1 MAGVGTKEI
10 KRRKASIESTRQITS
25 AMNLVSSSKLMKARE
40 KAERSKPYA
49 YELYDMMIRTAADV
63 KSSCKEFVE
72 KREVKRRC
80 FIAVAGDRGLAGG
93 YNVNIFKSVMELRN
107 ADVKSSCKEF
117 VEKREVKR
125 RCFIAVA
132 GDRGLAGGYN
142 VNIFKSVMELR
153 NPEKDMVVP
162 VGKKACEY
170 FTKKGFEIPFK
181 IESTEH
187 CVFDEMHEITQ
198 NLIQLYEDKEIDEI
212 YFIYTKFRSALVQTV
227 REKRLFPV
235 ELEMLK
241 QDEKKLDERER
252 RNNPKKVEPRR
263 QYLPSAEAI
272 FKRLISEYTASQVYN
287 GIRSKRKKIIPSR
300 A

>member
-10 KRRKASIESTRQITS
+10 KRRKVSIESTRQITS

-49 YELYDMMIRTAADV
+49 YELYDMMIRTA
-63 KSSCKEFVE
+63 
-72 KREVKRRC
+72 
-80 FIAVAGDRGLAGG
+80 
-93 YNVNIFKSVMELRN
+93 

-235 ELEMLK
+235 ELEMFK

-287 GIRSKRKKIIPSR
+287 GIRESFASEQASR
-300 A
+300 RNAMQSATDSADEMLNKLEAEYNRARQSSITREITEIAGGAEALK

>member
-49 YELYDMMIRTAADV
+49 YELYDMMIRTA
-63 KSSCKEFVE
+63 
-72 KREVKRRC
+72 
-80 FIAVAGDRGLAGG
+80 
-93 YNVNIFKSVMELRN
+93 

-235 ELEMLK
+235 ELETLK

-287 GIRSKRKKIIPSR
+287 GIRESFASEQASR
-300 A
+300 RNAMQSATESADEMLNKLEVEYNRARQSSITREITEIAGGAEALK

>member
-49 YELYDMMIRTAADV
+49 YELYDMMIRTA
-63 KSSCKEFVE
+63 
-72 KREVKRRC
+72 
-80 FIAVAGDRGLAGG
+80 
-93 YNVNIFKSVMELRN
+93 

-235 ELEMLK
+235 ELETLK

-252 RNNPKKVEPRR
+252 RNNSKKVEPRR

-287 GIRSKRKKIIPSR
+287 GIRESFASEQASR
-300 A
+300 RNAMQSATDSADEMLNKLEAEYNRARQSSITREITEIAGGAEALK

>member
-93 YNVNIFKSVMELRN
+93 YNVNIFKSVMELR
-107 ADVKSSCKEF
+107 D
-117 VEKREVKR
+117 
-125 RCFIAVA
+125 
-132 GDRGLAGGYN
+132 
-142 VNIFKSVMELR
+142 
-153 NPEKDMVVP
+153 PEKDMVVP

-287 GIRSKRKKIIPSR
+287 GIRESFASEQASR
-300 A
+300 RNAMQSATDSADEMLNKLEAEYNRARQSSITREITEIAGGAEALK

>member
-93 YNVNIFKSVMELRN
+93 YNVNIFKSVMELR
-107 ADVKSSCKEF
+107 DS
-117 VEKREVKR
+117 
-125 RCFIAVA
+125 
-132 GDRGLAGGYN
+132 
-142 VNIFKSVMELR
+142 
-153 NPEKDMVVP
+153 EKDMVVP

-235 ELEMLK
+235 ELETLK

-287 GIRSKRKKIIPSR
+287 GIRESFASEQASR
-300 A
+300 RNAMQSATDSADEMLNKLEAEYNRARQSSITREITEIAGGAEALK

>member
-93 YNVNIFKSVMELRN
+93 YNVNIFKSVMELR
-107 ADVKSSCKEF
+107 DS
-117 VEKREVKR
+117 
-125 RCFIAVA
+125 
-132 GDRGLAGGYN
+132 
-142 VNIFKSVMELR
+142 
-153 NPEKDMVVP
+153 EKDMVVP

-287 GIRSKRKKIIPSR
+287 GIRESFASEQASR
-300 A
+300 RNAMQSATDSADEMLNKLEAEYNRARQSSITREITEIAGGAEALK

>member
-1 MAGVGTKEI
+1 
-10 KRRKASIESTRQITS
+10 
-25 AMNLVSSSKLMKARE
+25 
-40 KAERSKPYA
+40 
-49 YELYDMMIRTAADV
+49 
-63 KSSCKEFVE
+63 
-72 KREVKRRC
+72 
-80 FIAVAGDRGLAGG
+80 
-93 YNVNIFKSVMELRN
+93 
-107 ADVKSSCKEF
+107 
-117 VEKREVKR
+117 
-125 RCFIAVA
+125 
-132 GDRGLAGGYN
+132 
-142 VNIFKSVMELR
+142 MELR

-235 ELEMLK
+235 ELEMFK

-287 GIRSKRKKIIPSR
+287 GIRESFASEQASR
-300 A
+300 RNAMQSATDSADEMLNKLEAEYNRARQSSITREITEIAGGAEALK

>member
-93 YNVNIFKSVMELRN
+93 YNVNIFKSVMELR
-107 ADVKSSCKEF
+107 DS
-117 VEKREVKR
+117 
-125 RCFIAVA
+125 
-132 GDRGLAGGYN
+132 
-142 VNIFKSVMELR
+142 
-153 NPEKDMVVP
+153 EKDMVVP

-235 ELEMLK
+235 ELEILK

-287 GIRSKRKKIIPSR
+287 GIRESFASEQASR
-300 A
+300 RNAMQSATDSADEMLNKLEAEYNRARQSSITREITEIAGGAEALK

>member
-107 ADVKSSCKEF
+107 
-117 VEKREVKR
+117 
-125 RCFIAVA
+125 
-132 GDRGLAGGYN
+132 
-142 VNIFKSVMELR
+142 
-153 NPEKDMVVP
+153 PEKDMVVP

-170 FTKKGFEIPFK
+170 FTKNGFEIPFK

-235 ELEMLK
+235 ELETLK

-287 GIRSKRKKIIPSR
+287 GIRESFASEQASR
-300 A
+300 RNAMQSATDSADEMLNKLEAEYNRARQSSITREITEIAGGAEALK

>member
-107 ADVKSSCKEF
+107 
-117 VEKREVKR
+117 
-125 RCFIAVA
+125 
-132 GDRGLAGGYN
+132 L
-142 VNIFKSVMELR
+142 
-153 NPEKDMVVP
+153 EKDMVVP
-162 VGKKACEY
+162 VGKKTCEY

-235 ELEMLK
+235 ELETLK

-287 GIRSKRKKIIPSR
+287 GIRESFASEQASR
-300 A
+300 RNAMQSATDSADEMLNKLEAEYNRARQSSITREITEIAGGAEALK

>member
-10 KRRKASIESTRQITS
+10 KRRKVSIESTRQITS

-93 YNVNIFKSVMELRN
+93 YNVNIFKSVMELR
-107 ADVKSSCKEF
+107 DS
-117 VEKREVKR
+117 
-125 RCFIAVA
+125 
-132 GDRGLAGGYN
+132 
-142 VNIFKSVMELR
+142 
-153 NPEKDMVVP
+153 EKDMVVP

-235 ELEMLK
+235 ELETLK

-287 GIRSKRKKIIPSR
+287 GIRESFASEQASR
-300 A
+300 RNAMQSATDSADEMLNKLEAEYNRARQSSITREITEIAGGAEALK

>member
-107 ADVKSSCKEF
+107 
-117 VEKREVKR
+117 
-125 RCFIAVA
+125 
-132 GDRGLAGGYN
+132 L
-142 VNIFKSVMELR
+142 
-153 NPEKDMVVP
+153 EKDMVVP

-235 ELEMLK
+235 ELETLK

-287 GIRSKRKKIIPSR
+287 GIRESFASEQASR
-300 A
+300 RNAMQSATDSADEMLNKLEAEYNRARQSSITREITEIAGGAEALK

>member
-107 ADVKSSCKEF
+107 
-117 VEKREVKR
+117 
-125 RCFIAVA
+125 
-132 GDRGLAGGYN
+132 
-142 VNIFKSVMELR
+142 
-153 NPEKDMVVP
+153 PEKDMVVP
-162 VGKKACEY
+162 VGKKTCEY

-287 GIRSKRKKIIPSR
+287 GIRESFASEQASR
-300 A
+300 RNAMQSATDSADEMLNKLEAEYNRARQSSITREITEIAGGAEALK

>member
-49 YELYDMMIRTAADV
+49 YELYDMMIRTTADV

-93 YNVNIFKSVMELRN
+93 YNVNIFKSVMELR
-107 ADVKSSCKEF
+107 D
-117 VEKREVKR
+117 
-125 RCFIAVA
+125 
-132 GDRGLAGGYN
+132 
-142 VNIFKSVMELR
+142 
-153 NPEKDMVVP
+153 PEKDMVVP

-235 ELEMLK
+235 ELETLK

-287 GIRSKRKKIIPSR
+287 GIRESFASEQASR
-300 A
+300 RNAMQSATDSADEMLNKLEAEYNRARQSSITREITEIAGGAEALK

>member
-107 ADVKSSCKEF
+107 
-117 VEKREVKR
+117 
-125 RCFIAVA
+125 
-132 GDRGLAGGYN
+132 L
-142 VNIFKSVMELR
+142 
-153 NPEKDMVVP
+153 EKDMVVP

-235 ELEMLK
+235 ELEMFK

-287 GIRSKRKKIIPSR
+287 GIRESFASEQASR
-300 A
+300 RNAMQSATDSADEMLNKLEAEYNRARQSSITREITEIAGGAEALK

>member
-93 YNVNIFKSVMELRN
+93 YNVNIFKSVMELR
-107 ADVKSSCKEF
+107 DS
-117 VEKREVKR
+117 
-125 RCFIAVA
+125 
-132 GDRGLAGGYN
+132 
-142 VNIFKSVMELR
+142 
-153 NPEKDMVVP
+153 EKDMVVP

-235 ELEMLK
+235 ELETLK
-241 QDEKKLDERER
+241 HD
-252 RNNPKKVEPRR
+252 
-263 QYLPSAEAI
+263 
-272 FKRLISEYTASQVYN
+272 
-287 GIRSKRKKIIPSR
+287 
-300 A
+300 

>member
-49 YELYDMMIRTAADV
+49 YELYDMMIRTA
-63 KSSCKEFVE
+63 
-72 KREVKRRC
+72 
-80 FIAVAGDRGLAGG
+80 
-93 YNVNIFKSVMELRN
+93 

-235 ELEMLK
+235 ELETLK
-241 QDEKKLDERER
+241 QDEKKLGERER
-252 RNNPKKVEPRR
+252 RNNHKKVEPRR

-287 GIRSKRKKIIPSR
+287 GIRESFASEQASR
-300 A
+300 RNAMQSATDSADEMLNKLEAEYNRARQSSITREITEIAGGAEALK

>member
-49 YELYDMMIRTAADV
+49 YELYDMMIRT
-63 KSSCKEFVE
+63 
-72 KREVKRRC
+72 
-80 FIAVAGDRGLAGG
+80 G
-93 YNVNIFKSVMELRN
+93 

-153 NPEKDMVVP
+153 NPKTDMVVP

-181 IESTEH
+181 IESAEH
-187 CVFDEMHEITQ
+187 
-198 NLIQLYEDKEIDEI
+198 EDKEIDEI
-212 YFIYTKFRSALVQTV
+212 YFIYTKFRSALIQTV

-241 QDEKKLDERER
+241 QDEKKLDEREKR
-252 RNNPKKVEPRR
+252 KNPKKVEPRR
-263 QYLPSAEAI
+263 QYLPSAEVI

-287 GIRSKRKKIIPSR
+287 GIRESFASEQASR
-300 A
+300 RNAMQSATESADEMLNKLEVEYNRARQSSITREITEIAGGAEALK

>member
-93 YNVNIFKSVMELRN
+93 YNVNIFKSVMELR
-107 ADVKSSCKEF
+107 D
-117 VEKREVKR
+117 
-125 RCFIAVA
+125 
-132 GDRGLAGGYN
+132 
-142 VNIFKSVMELR
+142 
-153 NPEKDMVVP
+153 PEKDMVVP

-170 FTKKGFEIPFK
+170 FTKRGFEIPFK

-287 GIRSKRKKIIPSR
+287 GIRESFASEQASR
-300 A
+300 RNAMQSATDSADEMLNKLEAEYNRARQSSITREITEIAGGAEALK

>member
-93 YNVNIFKSVMELRN
+93 YNVNIFKSVMELR
-107 ADVKSSCKEF
+107 D
-117 VEKREVKR
+117 
-125 RCFIAVA
+125 
-132 GDRGLAGGYN
+132 
-142 VNIFKSVMELR
+142 
-153 NPEKDMVVP
+153 PEKDMVVP

-212 YFIYTKFRSALVQTV
+212 YFIYTKFRSALIQTV

-241 QDEKKLDERER
+241 QDEKKLDEREKR
-252 RNNPKKVEPRR
+252 KNPKKVEPRR
-263 QYLPSAEAI
+263 QYLPSAEVI

-287 GIRSKRKKIIPSR
+287 GIRESFASEQASR
-300 A
+300 RNAMQSATESADEMLNKLEVEYNRARQSSITREITEIAGGAEALK

>member
-107 ADVKSSCKEF
+107 
-117 VEKREVKR
+117 
-125 RCFIAVA
+125 
-132 GDRGLAGGYN
+132 L
-142 VNIFKSVMELR
+142 
-153 NPEKDMVVP
+153 EKDMVVP

-287 GIRSKRKKIIPSR
+287 GIRESFASEQASR
-300 A
+300 RNAMQSATDSADEMLNKLEAEYNRARQSSITREITEIAGGAEALK

>member
-93 YNVNIFKSVMELRN
+93 YNVNIFKSVMELR
-107 ADVKSSCKEF
+107 D
-117 VEKREVKR
+117 
-125 RCFIAVA
+125 
-132 GDRGLAGGYN
+132 
-142 VNIFKSVMELR
+142 
-153 NPEKDMVVP
+153 PEKDMVVP

-170 FTKKGFEIPFK
+170 FTKRGFEIPFK

-235 ELEMLK
+235 ELETLK

-287 GIRSKRKKIIPSR
+287 GIRESFASEQASR
-300 A
+300 RNAMQSATDSADEMLNKLEAEYNRARQSSITREITEIAGGAEALK

>member
-80 FIAVAGDRGLAGG
+80 FIAVAGDRGLT
-93 YNVNIFKSVMELRN
+93 
-107 ADVKSSCKEF
+107 
-117 VEKREVKR
+117 
-125 RCFIAVA
+125 
-132 GDRGLAGGYN
+132 GGYN

-235 ELEMLK
+235 ELETLK

-287 GIRSKRKKIIPSR
+287 GIRESFASEQASR
-300 A
+300 RNAMQSATDSADEMLNKLEAEYNRARQSSITREITEIAGGAEALK

>member
-93 YNVNIFKSVMELRN
+93 YNVNIFKSVMELR
-107 ADVKSSCKEF
+107 D
-117 VEKREVKR
+117 
-125 RCFIAVA
+125 
-132 GDRGLAGGYN
+132 
-142 VNIFKSVMELR
+142 
-153 NPEKDMVVP
+153 PEKDMVVP

-212 YFIYTKFRSALVQTV
+212 YFIYTKFRSAIVQTV

-235 ELEMLK
+235 ELETLK

-287 GIRSKRKKIIPSR
+287 GIRESFASEQASR
-300 A
+300 RNAMQSATDSADEMLNKLEAEYNRARQSSITREITEIAGGAEALK

>member
-49 YELYDMMIRTAADV
+49 YELYDMMIRTA
-63 KSSCKEFVE
+63 
-72 KREVKRRC
+72 
-80 FIAVAGDRGLAGG
+80 
-93 YNVNIFKSVMELRN
+93 

-235 ELEMLK
+235 ELETLK

-287 GIRSKRKKIIPSR
+287 GIRESFASEQASR
-300 A
+300 RNAMQSATDSADEMLNKLEAEYNRARQSSITREITEIAGGAEALK

>member
-1 MAGVGTKEI
+1 MNLKEI

-63 KSSCKEFVE
+63 KSFCKEFVE
-72 KREVKRRC
+72 KREVIRRC

-93 YNVNIFKSVMELRN
+93 YNVNIFKSVMELR
-107 ADVKSSCKEF
+107 DS
-117 VEKREVKR
+117 
-125 RCFIAVA
+125 
-132 GDRGLAGGYN
+132 
-142 VNIFKSVMELR
+142 
-153 NPEKDMVVP
+153 EKDMVVP

-235 ELEMLK
+235 ELETLK

-272 FKRLISEYTASQVYN
+272 FKRLISEYTASLVYN
-287 GIRSKRKKIIPSR
+287 GIRESFASEQASR
-300 A
+300 RNAMQSATDSADEMLNKLEAEYNRARQSSITREITEIAGGAEALK

>member
-49 YELYDMMIRTAADV
+49 YELYDMMIRTA
-63 KSSCKEFVE
+63 
-72 KREVKRRC
+72 
-80 FIAVAGDRGLAGG
+80 
-93 YNVNIFKSVMELRN
+93 

-235 ELEMLK
+235 ELEILK

-287 GIRSKRKKIIPSR
+287 GIRESFASEQASR
-300 A
+300 RNAMQSATDSADEMLNKLEAEYNRARQSSITREITEIAGGAEALK

>member
-49 YELYDMMIRTAADV
+49 YELYDMMIRTA
-63 KSSCKEFVE
+63 
-72 KREVKRRC
+72 
-80 FIAVAGDRGLAGG
+80 
-93 YNVNIFKSVMELRN
+93 

-287 GIRSKRKKIIPSR
+287 GIRESFASEQASR
-300 A
+300 RNAMQSATDSADEMLNKLEAEYNRARQSSITREITEIAGGAEALK

>member
-49 YELYDMMIRTAADV
+49 YELYDMMIRTA
-63 KSSCKEFVE
+63 
-72 KREVKRRC
+72 
-80 FIAVAGDRGLAGG
+80 
-93 YNVNIFKSVMELRN
+93 

-235 ELEMLK
+235 ELEMFK

-287 GIRSKRKKIIPSR
+287 GIRESFASEQASR
-300 A
+300 RNAMQSATDSADEMLNKLEAEYNRARQSSITREITEIAGGAEALK

>member
-1 MAGVGTKEI
+1 MAGAGTKEI

-49 YELYDMMIRTAADV
+49 YELYDMMIRTA
-63 KSSCKEFVE
+63 
-72 KREVKRRC
+72 
-80 FIAVAGDRGLAGG
+80 
-93 YNVNIFKSVMELRN
+93 

-287 GIRSKRKKIIPSR
+287 GIRESFASEQASR
-300 A
+300 RNAMQSATDSADEMLNKLEAEYNRARQSSITREITEIAGGAEALK

>member
-49 YELYDMMIRTAADV
+49 YELYDMMIRTA
-63 KSSCKEFVE
+63 
-72 KREVKRRC
+72 
-80 FIAVAGDRGLAGG
+80 
-93 YNVNIFKSVMELRN
+93 

-287 GIRSKRKKIIPSR
+287 GIRESFASEQASR
-300 A
+300 RNAMQSATDRADEMLNKLEAEYNRARQSSITREITEIAGGAEALK